1 MGQPSSG
8 EKALPSE
15 SVMTEQPIEQL
26 AIRVAEV
33 LLEAGGEPAARRIVD
48 ARGVAETYGV
58 SRDFVYAHADELGAI
73 RLGSGP
79 RARLRFDLVEV
90 AARLNARR
98 SVPTRPRHAPTRPRP
113 RRRVAPEHLIP
124 YDGM

>member
-1 MGQPSSG
+1 M
-8 EKALPSE
+8 SE
-15 SVMTEQPIEQL
+15 QSIEQL
-26 AIRVAEV
+26 ATRVAEV
-33 LLEAGGEPAARRIVD
+33 LLEAGGKPAARRIVD

-98 SVPTRPRHAPTRPRP
+98 AVPKHQLHTPP
-113 RRRVAPEHLIP
+113 RRRPGPRVAPKHLIP

>member
-1 MGQPSSG
+1 M
-8 EKALPSE
+8 SE
-15 SVMTEQPIEQL
+15 DPIDQL
-26 AIRVAEV
+26 ASRVAEA
-33 LLEAGGEPAARRIVD
+33 LLAADGPPPTKRIVD

-79 RARLRFDLVEV
+79 RARLRFDLLEV
-90 AARLNARR
+90 AARLRVRR
-98 SVPTRPRHAPTRPRP
+98 TSPPPPAAPP
-113 RRRVAPEHLIP
+113 RRRPGARGRVATEHLIP

>member
-1 MGQPSSG
+1 M
-8 EKALPSE
+8 
-15 SVMTEQPIEQL
+15 
-26 AIRVAEV
+26 
-33 LLEAGGEPAARRIVD
+33 D

-79 RARLRFDLVEV
+79 RARLRFDLLEV
-90 AARLNARR
+90 AARLAVRR
-98 SVPTRPRHAPTRPRP
+98 TSPPPPAAPSRP
-113 RRRVAPEHLIP
+113 RRGSRRRVGAEHLIP

>member
-1 MGQPSSG
+1 M
-8 EKALPSE
+8 SE
-15 SVMTEQPIEQL
+15 QSIEQL
-26 AIRVAEV
+26 ATRVAEV
-33 LLEAGGEPAARRIVD
+33 LLAAGGKTAARRIVD

-58 SRDFVYAHADELGAI
+58 SRDFVYSHADELGAI
-73 RLGSGP
+73 RLGPGP

-90 AARLNARR
+90 AARLSARR
-98 SVPTRPRHAPTRPRP
+98 AVPTQQQHAPARRRP